1 VRVGLVIYG
10 SLAQVS
16 GGYLY
21 DRMLV
26 QHLQRQ
32 GDEVQM
38 FALPARPYAAC
49 LLQNFDA
56 QFRRRLQSARLDVLL
71 QDELNHPSLVVL
83 NTWLRRHVRYP
94 LLAIVHHLRCEERWR
109 PAAQRLYRAM
119 EARYLSSVA
128 GVICNSAATLR
139 AVHRTAGQIL
149 PGIVAAPGGD
159 RFAPAITLDAIAAR
173 SVQAGALRII
183 FLGNLI
189 VRKGLHCLLAAL
201 AKLPRTGWHL
211 DVVGSAH
218 ADGGY
223 AQRVRQQASALDIAA
238 NIAWHGSLP
247 DDQLSSLLAGSHVLA
262 VPAAHEGF
270 GIAYLEGMGFG
281 VPALAAR
288 SGGAAE
294 FITDGV
300 DGWLVD
306 AEDAS
311 QLADRLRQLAADRSQ
326 LCTAA
331 LAARR
336 RFEQQ
341 PTWEQSMQRVRAHL
355 LQLAA

>member
-1 VRVGLVIYG
+1 MVYG

-21 DRMLV
+21 DRKLV
-26 QHLQRQ
+26 QHLQSQ
-32 GDEVQM
+32 GDAVEV

-56 QFRRRLQSARLDVLL
+56 QFRRWLQAARLDVLL

-83 NTWLRRHVRYP
+83 NDWLRQRVSYP
-94 LLAIVHHLRCEERWR
+94 LIAIVHHLRCQERW
-109 PAAQRLYRAM
+109 PLPVQRLYQAL
-119 EARYLSSVA
+119 EARYLNSVA
-128 GVICNSAATLR
+128 GVICNSAATLA
-139 AVHRTAGQIL
+139 AVRSTVGRNLA
-149 PGIVAAPGGD
+149 GIVAAPGGD

-173 SVQAGALRII
+173 SKQPGALRII
-183 FLGNLI
+183 FLGTLI
-189 VRKGLHCLLAAL
+189 ARKGLHCLLPAL
-201 AKLPRTGWHL
+201 AKVPRSAWHL
-211 DVVGSAH
+211 DVVGSAT
-218 ADGGY
+218 ADAGY
-223 AQRVRQQASALDIAA
+223 ARRVHQQATALDLDR
-238 NIAWHGSLP
+238 NIMWHGSLP
-247 DDQLSSLLAGSHVLA
+247 DDKLSLLLAASHVLA

-294 FITDGV
+294 FIADGV

-306 AEDAS
+306 PDDAG
-311 QLADRLRQLAADRSQ
+311 QLADRVRQLAADRSQ
-326 LCTAA
+326 LATASRN
-331 LAARR
+331 ARQ
-336 RFEQQ
+336 RFELQ

-355 LQLAA
+355 LQLAG

>member
-1 VRVGLVIYG
+1 MRVGLVVYG

-32 GDEVQM
+32 GDAVEV

-56 QFRRRLQSARLDVLL
+56 QFRRWLQAARLDVLL

-83 NTWLRRHVRYP
+83 NDWLRQRVSYP
-94 LLAIVHHLRCEERWR
+94 LIAIVHHLRCQERW
-109 PAAQRLYRAM
+109 PLPVQRLYRAL
-119 EARYLSSVA
+119 EARYLNSVA
-128 GVICNSAATLR
+128 GVICNSAATLA
-139 AVHRTAGQIL
+139 AVRSTVGRNLA
-149 PGIVAAPGGD
+149 GIVAAPGGD

-173 SVQAGALRII
+173 SKQPGALRII

-189 VRKGLHCLLAAL
+189 ARKGLHCLLPAL
-201 AKLPRTGWHL
+201 AKLPRSVWHL
-211 DVVGSAH
+211 DVVGSAT
-218 ADGGY
+218 ADAGY
-223 AQRVRQQASALDIAA
+223 ARRVHQQATALDLDR
-238 NIAWHGSLP
+238 NIMWHGSLP
-247 DDQLSSLLAGSHVLA
+247 DDKLSLLLAASHVLA

-270 GIAYLEGMGFG
+270 GIAYLEGMSFG

-294 FITDGV
+294 FMADGV

-306 AEDAS
+306 PDDAG
-311 QLADRLRQLAADRSQ
+311 QLADRVRQLAADRSQ
-326 LCTAA
+326 LATASRN
-331 LAARR
+331 ARQ
-336 RFEQQ
+336 RFELQ

-355 LQLAA
+355 LQLAG